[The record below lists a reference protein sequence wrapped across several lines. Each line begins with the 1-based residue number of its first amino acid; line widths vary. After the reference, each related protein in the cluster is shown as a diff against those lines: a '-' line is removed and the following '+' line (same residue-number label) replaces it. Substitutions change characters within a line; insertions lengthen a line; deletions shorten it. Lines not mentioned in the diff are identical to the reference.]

1 MMFSHEEGGG
11 VRRHCQGHVSVAIF
25 KQEEALTTACSF
37 CFWFLFSQSAR
48 FANHVFC
55 SCFMCVYLFS
65 MKDR

>member
-48 FANHVFC
+48 FSLVH
-55 SCFMCVYLFS
+55 
-65 MKDR
+65 